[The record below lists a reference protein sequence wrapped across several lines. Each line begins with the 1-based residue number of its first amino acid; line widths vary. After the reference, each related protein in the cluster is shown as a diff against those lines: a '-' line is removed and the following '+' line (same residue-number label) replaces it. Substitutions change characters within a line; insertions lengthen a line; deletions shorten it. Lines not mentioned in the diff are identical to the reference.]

1 MRKVRAIP
9 HKGKEPYFSFYRML
23 GFYPDRID
31 LYQEALTHRSSS
43 IRSNSGKWVNNERL
57 EFLGDAI
64 LDAIVADILYKKFEN
79 KKEGFLTSTR
89 SRIVQRETL
98 NKIAIEIG
106 IDKIITSSTRNLAHN
121 TNIYG
126 DALEALIGAIYLDQG
141 YRVAKS
147 FDFETLIKQH
157 INIDTV
163 LKSEVDFKSRLIEW
177 GQKYKIDVGFEVTDS
192 SYDEQNNPIF
202 ESRVIVGGMDLGSG
216 KGYSKKESHQK
227 AAKKAIKMAF
237 AKHKAESHPRLS
249 GIYAGVQFNLYP
261 CSIEH
266 LGVTM
271 LYAAGSW
278 QFIKFLMA
286 RAKAMG
292 WKLKKC
298 GLYDSLTGEPVLHS
312 VDEVYYLHVLGVPY
326 IEWEKR
332 SPGCEFELKSLSDPT
347 RMCKCKL
354 VEDGWEVVE

>member
-9 HKGKEPYFSFYRML
+9 HKGKEPYFSFYKML
-23 GFYPDRID
+23 GFYPDRIE

-43 IRSNSGKWVNNERL
+43 LRSNSGKWVNNERL

-64 LDAIVADILYKKFEN
+64 LDAIVADILYKKFDN

-141 YRVAKS
+141 YRVAKH
-147 FDFETLIKQH
+147 FVFETLIKQH

-177 GQKYKIDVGFEVTDS
+177 GQKYKVEVVFEVTDS

-202 ESRVIVGGMDLGSG
+202 ESRVLVGGIELGSG

-227 AAKKAIKMAF
+227 AAKKAIKKLRNDNELLEKLLVLNKNAS
-237 AKHKAESHPRLS
+237 AETAAPTEE
-249 GIYAGVQFNLYP
+249 NL
-261 CSIEH
+261 
-266 LGVTM
+266 
-271 LYAAGSW
+271 A
-278 QFIKFLMA
+278 
-286 RAKAMG
+286 
-292 WKLKKC
+292 
-298 GLYDSLTGEPVLHS
+298 
-312 VDEVYYLHVLGVPY
+312 
-326 IEWEKR
+326 
-332 SPGCEFELKSLSDPT
+332 
-347 RMCKCKL
+347 
-354 VEDGWEVVE
+354 VENVSE

>member
-9 HKGKEPYFSFYRML
+9 RKGKEPYFSFYQML

-31 LYQEALTHRSSS
+31 LYHEALTHRSSS
-43 IRSNSGKWVNNERL
+43 VRAGSGKWINNERL

-64 LDAIVADILYKKFEN
+64 LDAIVADILYKKFVH

-98 NKIAIEIG
+98 NKIAVEIG
-106 IDKIITSSTRNLAHN
+106 IDKIIITSTRNLAHN

-147 FDFETLIKQH
+147 FVYETLIKEH

-177 GQKYKIDVGFEVTDS
+177 GQKHKVDVAFELVHS
-192 SYDEQNNPIF
+192 SYDEHNNPIF
-202 ESRVIVGGMDLGSG
+202 KSIVLVGGQNLGSG

-227 AAKKAIKMAF
+227 ASKKAIK
-237 AKHKAESHPRLS
+237 RLR
-249 GIYAGVQFNLYP
+249 NDNDL
-261 CSIEH
+261 
-266 LGVTM
+266 L
-271 LYAAGSW
+271 
-278 QFIKFLMA
+278 
-286 RAKAMG
+286 
-292 WKLKKC
+292 
-298 GLYDSLTGEPVLHS
+298 DSLLGNQNSSDLP
-312 VDEVYYLHVLGVPY
+312 DEDDT
-326 IEWEKR
+326 E
-332 SPGCEFELKSLSDPT
+332 
-347 RMCKCKL
+347 
-354 VEDGWEVVE
+354 

>member
-9 HKGKEPYFSFYRML
+9 RKGKEPYFSFYQML

-31 LYQEALTHRSSS
+31 LYHEALTHRSSS
-43 IRSNSGKWVNNERL
+43 VRAGSGKWINNERL

-64 LDAIVADILYKKFEN
+64 LDAIVADILYKKFVH

-89 SRIVQRETL
+89 SRIVQRDTL
-98 NKIAIEIG
+98 NKIAVEIG
-106 IDKIITSSTRNLAHN
+106 IDKIIITSTRNLAHN

-147 FDFETLIKQH
+147 FVYETLIKEH

-177 GQKYKIDVGFEVTDS
+177 GQKHKVDVAFELVHS

-202 ESRVIVGGMDLGSG
+202 KSIVLVGGQNLGSG

-227 AAKKAIKMAF
+227 ASKKAIK
-237 AKHKAESHPRLS
+237 
-249 GIYAGVQFNLYP
+249 
-261 CSIEH
+261 
-266 LGVTM
+266 
-271 LYAAGSW
+271 
-278 QFIKFLMA
+278 
-286 RAKAMG
+286 
-292 WKLKKC
+292 KLRNDND
-298 GLYDSLTGEPVLHS
+298 LLDSLLGNQKSSDLP
-312 VDEVYYLHVLGVPY
+312 DEDDT
-326 IEWEKR
+326 E
-332 SPGCEFELKSLSDPT
+332 
-347 RMCKCKL
+347 
-354 VEDGWEVVE
+354 